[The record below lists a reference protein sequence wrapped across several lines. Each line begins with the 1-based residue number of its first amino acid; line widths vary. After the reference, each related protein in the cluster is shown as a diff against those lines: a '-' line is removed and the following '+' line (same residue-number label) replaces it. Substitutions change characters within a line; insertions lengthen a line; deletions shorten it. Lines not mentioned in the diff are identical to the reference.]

1 MAMITGA
8 LAVMLS
14 GCSVPEDLEAV
25 DPAATEAAEQ
35 SPEADVAEVTDEE
48 TEEQEEPAEAQDIKV
63 VESAFG
69 KTADSDTWW
78 YVVIL
83 DNPNPDAVFTY
94 ESIDI
99 EALDKEGTI
108 LDSSS
113 DYSTILPGKFAVQ
126 GTFFDVA
133 DGKISELNVRGPDGS
148 TAEHADE
155 IGSFRIGKA
164 KAKFDDWSTDVSG
177 TVASSRATRRAR
189 SSTAIS
195 RTSTAS
201 PPVAR
206 RSTAPRSSVRTSR
219 RTRPSRSTRH
229 SDERA
234 RRATLNLVRRVS
246 RQASGSSS
254 P

>member
-1 MAMITGA
+1 MAIVTGV
-8 LAVMLS
+8 LAVMLG

-25 DPAATEAAEQ
+25 DPAASQAAET
-35 SPEADVAEVTDEE
+35 SPEAESAEVADDDTKD
-48 TEEQEEPAEAQDIKV
+48 QDEPAEAQDIKV

-69 KTADSDTWW
+69 KSANSDTWW

-83 DNPNPDAVFTY
+83 DNPNPEAVFTF

-126 GTFFDVA
+126 GTFFDIA

-148 TAEHADE
+148 AAEHADE

-177 TVASSRATRRAR
+177 TVASEFAKDQELVEVVV
-189 SSTAIS
+189 
-195 RTSTAS
+195 
-201 PPVAR
+201 VAR
-206 RSTAPRSSVRTSR
+206 DSSGEILGGEMTFIDRLPAGGKAQFS
-219 RTRPSRSTRH
+219 
-229 SDERA
+229 
-234 RRATLNLVRRVS
+234 ATFFSEDIPKDAAFEVY
-246 RQASGSSS
+246 ASL
-254 P
+254 

>member
-177 TVASSRATRRAR
+177 TVASEFAKDQELVEVVV
-189 SSTAIS
+189 
-195 RTSTAS
+195 
-201 PPVAR
+201 VAR
-206 RSTAPRSSVRTSR
+206 DSSGEIIDGDFTYIDRLPAGGKAQYS
-219 RTRPSRSTRH
+219 
-229 SDERA
+229 
-234 RRATLNLVRRVS
+234 ATFFGEDIPKDATFEVY
-246 RQASGSSS
+246 ASL
-254 P
+254 